1 MARMT
6 APPVGVIIYALSVL
20 LTAAIHVTS
29 PHTVPVF
36 HETQWY
42 AGLAITF
49 LYVALLIRPL
59 YVAFPRLPYEA
70 GAVKSQQALGVSGFY
85 FALLHSYFGFFGFV
99 GGFQGLHYWSDYFA
113 GSLLCG
119 LLALCLLAIAA
130 ATSIPSLLRRM
141 GSYWKPM
148 QRSIYVAGVLVLVH
162 GVTVT
167 IHLVRVRA
175 ILMAAYP
182 LVLFLL
188 GLEILRV
195 DRYATD
201 RYRALP
207 ERLVTLICLPLVS
220 VLLFWSLFFL
230 DHHTH

>member
-1 MARMT
+1 MT
-6 APPVGVIIYALSVL
+6 APVGVIIYAFSVL
-20 LTAAIHVTS
+20 LSGAIYLTS

-42 AGLAITF
+42 AGLAFAF

-59 YVAFPRLPYEA
+59 YGTFPRLPYEG
-70 GAVKSQQALGVSGFY
+70 GAVESQQALGISAVY
-85 FALLHSYFGFFGFV
+85 FALLHSCFGFFGFV
-99 GGFQGLHYWSDYFA
+99 GGVQGLRYWSDYFA

-119 LLALCLLAIAA
+119 LLALCLLALAA
-130 ATSIPSLLRRM
+130 ATSIASLARRRRPS
-141 GSYWKPM
+141 WKSM
-148 QRSIYVAGVLVLVH
+148 QGSIYVAGVLVLVH

-167 IHLVRVRA
+167 IHLVRLKG

-188 GLEILRV
+188 GLEIRRF

-207 ERLVTLICLPLVS
+207 KRIVTLICLPLVS
-220 VLLFWSLFFL
+220 VLLFWALFIL
-230 DHHTH
+230 DHHVH